1 MAGYIGS
8 QTPVVSNGSQRKYT
22 FTATAA
28 QTVFTGMDIP
38 NPQQIQVFQNG
49 VRLVITTDYTV
60 SSGTTVTLVNAASAG
75 DSLVVILFADYQLL
89 DTDALTFTG
98 GTTIEGDLTVDTN
111 TLYVDS
117 TNNRVGVGVSSPSYP
132 MTIASASNA
141 VGLAINGRSADGLG
155 AAYWFANNGT
165 TQHGDIRASASEFR
179 ISSTPA
185 SAVQTFYTNGSE
197 RLRIL
202 SSGGITFN
210 GDTAAANA
218 LDDYEEGLYDVTF
231 SGDSGTPFTKTSAG
245 KYLKIGRL
253 VFINFY
259 AYAGSS
265 PTVPSGSCYA
275 SLPFTADTSP
285 LLYSHIMQG
294 YAGGLSL
301 NTVPNVSNGRRWQIN
316 NSSQL
321 TSYTGNWASS
331 PSYYELSGA
340 GCYIAAS

>member
-117 TNNRVGVGVSSPSYP
+117 TNNRVGVGTASPAFGSGSGLEIEQSD
-132 MTIASASNA
+132 TATLRVERTGSTASAGEFFAGNDKVVIGSTSNTH
-141 VGLAINGRSADGLG
+141 L
-155 AAYWFANNGT
+155 
-165 TQHGDIRASASEFR
+165 QFR
-179 ISSTPA
+179 
-185 SAVQTFYTNGSE
+185 TNGSE
-197 RLRIL
+197 VGRFL
-202 SSGGITFN
+202 SGGGLTFN

-218 LDDYEEGLYDVTF
+218 LSDYEEGTWTPSITGSSGYSGQSYSVQQGDYTKIGNQVICRFGITFSAKGTF
-231 SGDSGTPFTKTSAG
+231 SGYLQLSGFPFTIENTPATVHLGTCYFVDVGQNIISLGLQGYENNSAAYLWIKTTANTAREYPNAAS
-245 KYLKIGRL
+245 
-253 VFINFY
+253 FINNTTQIT
-259 AYAGSS
+259 GS
-265 PTVPSGSCYA
+265 
-275 SLPFTADTSP
+275 FTFQTTS
-285 LLYSHIMQG
+285 
-294 YAGGLSL
+294 
-301 NTVPNVSNGRRWQIN
+301 
-316 NSSQL
+316 
-321 TSYTGNWASS
+321 
-331 PSYYELSGA
+331 
-340 GCYIAAS
+340 

>member
-1 MAGYIGS
+1 MSGYIGTKS
-8 QTPVVSNGSQRKYT
+8 VTLST
-22 FTATAA
+22 TAA
-28 QTVFTGMDIP
+28 TVG
-38 NPQQIQVFQNG
+38 
-49 VRLVITTDYTV
+49 
-60 SSGTTVTLVNAASAG
+60 G
-75 DSLVVILFADYQLL
+75 DS
-89 DTDALTFTG
+89 
-98 GTTIEGDLTVDTN
+98 TIGGDLTVDTN

-117 TNNRVGVGVSSPSYP
+117 
-132 MTIASASNA
+132 ASNN
-141 VGLAINGRSADGLG
+141 VGIGTTSLNKSSSSTALTVNTGTAANYSALELSSGDTLNWHIN
-155 AAYWFANNGT
+155 ANNGNVYDVT
-165 TQHGDIRASASEFR
+165 AGSRNR
-179 ISSTPA
+179 I
-185 SAVQTFYTNGSE
+185 FYTGGSE

-218 LDDYEEGLYDVTF
+218 LDDYEEGTYDVTF

-259 AYAGSS
+259 AFTGSS
-265 PTVPSGSCYA
+265 PTVPSGTCYA

>member
-117 TNNRVGVGVSSPSYP
+117 TNNRVGVGTASPSTKLSVTGGY
-132 MTIASASNA
+132 ISQVNA
-141 VGLAINGRSADGLG
+141 GVSTYLGEDGSGGSLA
-155 AAYWFANNGT
+155 GT
-165 TQHGDIRASASEFR
+165 TSNHYFR
-179 ISSTPA
+179 FI
-185 SAVQTFYTNGSE
+185 TNNTE

-218 LDDYEEGLYDVTF
+218 LDDYEEGTWTPTDDSGAGLTFTF
-231 SGDSGTPFTKTSAG
+231 SGTPSYT
-245 KYLKIGRL
+245 KIGNL
-253 VFINFY
+253 VFVTAFI
-259 AYAGSS
+259 S
-265 PTVPSGSCYA
+265 VPSNSNTSVFKITG
-275 SLPFTADTSP
+275 LPFTIATGGYTS
-285 LLYSHIMQG
+285 G
-294 YAGGLSL
+294 TAF
-301 NTVPNVSNGRRWQIN
+301 N
-316 NSSQL
+316 NANLGPFVTYVESTTQAFFVRDDNNNNF
-321 TSYTGNWASS
+321 TNAN
-331 PSYYELSGA
+331 LSGKFVVL
-340 GCYIAAS
+340 GVTYRST

>member
-8 QTPVVSNGSQRKYT
+8 QTTVVSNGSQRKYT

-117 TNNRVGVGVSSPSYP
+117 TNNRVGIGTSSVPSEARAMVSGGRFYVNSQDQYS
-132 MTIASASNA
+132 
-141 VGLAINGRSADGLG
+141 VLLQNGGTSGG
-155 AAYWFANNGT
+155 FIGT
-165 TQHGDIRASASEFR
+165 TGGDTINFF
-179 ISSTPA
+179 SSGGT
-185 SAVQTFYTNGSE
+185 E

-218 LDDYEEGLYDVTF
+218 LDDYEEGTW
-231 SGDSGTPFTKTSAG
+231 TPTMHTSNADLTATIG
-245 KYLKIGRL
+245 IQFARYVKIGQS
-253 VFINFY
+253 VY
-259 AYAGSS
+259 VSAYIVPNITAGSS
-265 PTVPSGSCYA
+265 GYA
-275 SLPFTADTSP
+275 YLSNLPFTVTSASGAVFP
-285 LLYSHIMQG
+285 WFNVHGTALSSSGG
-294 YAGGLSL
+294 YLGG
-301 NTVPNVSNGRRWQIN
+301 NGRMIAIAN
-316 NSSQL
+316 NS
-321 TSYTGNWASS
+321 TSGINWN
-331 PSYYELSGA
+331 A
-340 GCYIAAS
+340 GIQYSMFCCTYMTDA

>member
-117 TNNRVGVGVSSPSYP
+117 TNNRVGIGTTSTVAQSK
-132 MTIASASNA
+132 MTIAGNSLSITGFDNGFTSGGNRAMIDFGANYMRLG
-141 VGLAINGRSADGLG
+141 GLTGGGSTVNGIKFITPAGGDAAILDSDGLK
-155 AAYWFANNGT
+155 
-165 TQHGDIRASASEFR
+165 
-179 ISSTPA
+179 
-185 SAVQTFYTNGSE
+185 
-197 RLRIL
+197 
-202 SSGGITFN
+202 FN

-218 LDDYEEGLYDVTF
+218 LDDYEEGTF
-231 SGDSGTPFTKTSAG
+231 TPTSKTNAGTPATFGNSVGQYT
-245 KYLKIGRL
+245 KIGN
-253 VFINFY
+253 VVYFNMDIIDINTTGTTFNSQLQID
-259 AYAGSS
+259 G
-265 PTVPSGSCYA
+265 
-275 SLPFTADTSP
+275 LPFTVDVDSTRATVLWDNITFQSTRTSCGATISTSEFIQINSLGTGIADTP
-285 LLYSHIMQG
+285 VDYG
-294 YAGGLSL
+294 DL
-301 NTVPNVSNGRRWQIN
+301 NSGVTDVFISGFY
-316 NSSQL
+316 
-321 TSYTGNWASS
+321 YTNQ
-331 PSYYELSGA
+331 
-340 GCYIAAS
+340 

>member
-89 DTDALTFTG
+89 DQDLS
-98 GTTIEGDLTVDTN
+98 GDFS
-111 TLYVDS
+111 VDS
-117 TNNRVGVGVSSPSYP
+117 PTFVVDSASNNIGVGVSSPSYP

-218 LDDYEEGLYDVTF
+218 LDDYEEGTWTPSLNNGSFNGTTTARYTKIGNKVTVWLYASSMSDT
-231 SGDSGTPFTKTSAG
+231 TTTSA
-245 KYLKIGRL
+245 LLIG
-253 VFINFY
+253 
-259 AYAGSS
+259 G
-265 PTVPSGSCYA
+265 
-275 SLPFTADTSP
+275 LPFSSVATGTMDSTVGAVMLRYLDVGITEEMGVVC
-285 LLYSHIMQG
+285 LV
-294 YAGGLSL
+294 AGGSTDMRLYVL
-301 NTVPNVSNGRRWQIN
+301 NTGTTYVAVQNSHFN
-316 NSSQL
+316 NANIGLRATL
-321 TSYTGNWASS
+321 T
-331 PSYYELSGA
+331 YETS
-340 GCYIAAS
+340 

>member
-117 TNNRVGVGVSSPSYP
+117 TNNRVGVGTATPSTALLDIFTGSTTADGLKINRFATGAYYS
-132 MTIASASNA
+132 TLRQDSH
-141 VGLAINGRSADGLG
+141 GLAIHVGDG
-155 AAYWFANNGT
+155 
-165 TQHGDIRASASEFR
+165 
-179 ISSTPA
+179 STI
-185 SAVQTFYTNGSE
+185 SE
-197 RLRIL
+197 RVAITPN
-202 SSGGITFN
+202 GITFN

-218 LDDYEEGLYDVTF
+218 LDDYEEGTWTPV
-231 SGDSGTPFTKTSAG
+231 SVGTSVGITST
-245 KYLKIGRL
+245 YSRYTKIGNYVIANVETTIAANSDSNQVR
-253 VFINFY
+253 I
-259 AYAGSS
+259 
-265 PTVPSGSCYA
+265 
-275 SLPFTADTSP
+275 SLPFTVGSSTAD
-285 LLYSHIMQG
+285 
-294 YAGGLSL
+294 GGFIRYTNSNLTRPYIIANPG
-301 NTVPNVSNGRRWQIN
+301 NTDLVVY
-316 NSSQL
+316 NS
-321 TSYTGNWASS
+321 TGSGLAFSA
-331 PSYYELSGA
+331 LSGKRFDFTVI
-340 GCYIAAS
+340 YKVN